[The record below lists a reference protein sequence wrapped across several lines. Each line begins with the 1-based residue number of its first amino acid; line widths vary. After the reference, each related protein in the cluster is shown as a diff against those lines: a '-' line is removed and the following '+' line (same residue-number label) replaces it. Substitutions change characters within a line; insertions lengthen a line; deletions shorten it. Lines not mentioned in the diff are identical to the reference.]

1 MSGAVA
7 LTLTD
12 VCDAAGEVVAPGWL
26 LRAEPVH
33 RQLRPGLPSDYGAK
47 MRRVFAGGAR
57 MSVAVLGEQVAGLAV
72 WRVFENTFEGVKFYV
87 DDLITDQAHR
97 SSGIGK
103 ALLASL
109 EAEAR
114 KRGAD
119 ALVLDSGTQRLQAH
133 RFFCREGFVI
143 TSFNFKKQL
152 V

>member
-1 MSGAVA
+1 MSAA
-7 LTLTD
+7 LSLTVID
-12 VCDAAGEVVAPGWL
+12 VCDPFGEVVAPSWL
-26 LRAEPVH
+26 FRAEAVH

-57 MSVAVLGEQVAGLAV
+57 MSVAALGEQVAGLAV
-72 WRVFENTFEGVKFYV
+72 WRVFENTFEGIKFYV
-87 DDLITDQAHR
+87 DDLVTDQAHR

-114 KRGAD
+114 KHGAD
-119 ALVLDSGTQRLQAH
+119 ALVLDSDTQRLQAH
-133 RFFCREGFVI
+133 RFYCREGFVI